1 MSVFIS
7 YSSKEYREACLV
19 NEVLKKNG
27 VLTWMAPESIP
38 GGSNYTR
45 EIPKAISSC
54 KIFLLILSDN
64 AQKSRWVSTE
74 VENAF
79 KKEKIILPFV
89 IESFILNDE
98 FDFLLSQSQRIEAY
112 EKKSKALEELVS
124 RIKSILKSEETSIK
138 FQKEPSGVVSFIE
151 KNDFNKEIHKKIYDD
166 GSVYEGEFVD
176 GKRNGKGKYTYA
188 DGTVYEGDFIDG
200 NFNGKGKY
208 TFANGDVYEGDFIDD
223 KRTGKGK
230 YTFANGTVYEGDF
243 VDDSFTGKGKYS
255 FTNGDVYEGDWI
267 NDKRTGK
274 GKYTYANGDVYE
286 GEFIDGKRTGKGKF
300 IYQKTNK

>member
-1 MSVFIS
+1 MDVFIS

-19 NEVLKKNG
+19 NDVLIKNG
-27 VLTWMAPESIP
+27 VSTWMAPESIP
-38 GGSNYTR
+38 GGSNYTK

-124 RIKSILKSEETSIK
+124 RITSILKSEETSEEI
-138 FQKEPSGVVSFIE
+138 QKEPGSAVQYTE
-151 KNDFNKEIHKKIYDD
+151 KKDFNKAVTKEIYKKIYDD
-166 GSVYEGEFVD
+166 GSVYEGDFVD
-176 GKRNGKGKYTYA
+176 G
-188 DGTVYEGDFIDG
+188 
-200 NFNGKGKY
+200 
-208 TFANGDVYEGDFIDD
+208 

-230 YTFANGTVYEGDF
+230 YTYTSGSVYEGDF
-243 VDDSFTGKGKYS
+243 VDGNF
-255 FTNGDVYEGDWI
+255 
-267 NDKRTGK
+267 TGK

-286 GEFIDGKRTGKGKF
+286 GDFVDGNFTKGI
-300 IYQKTNK
+300 IYDNYGNIKSRDVD